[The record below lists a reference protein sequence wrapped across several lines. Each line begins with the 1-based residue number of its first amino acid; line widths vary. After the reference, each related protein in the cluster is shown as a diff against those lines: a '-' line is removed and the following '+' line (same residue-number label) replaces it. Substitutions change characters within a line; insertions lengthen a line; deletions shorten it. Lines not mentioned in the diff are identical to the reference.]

1 MSSVGYGLLWFIART
16 VGWICFRYRVVGTVP
31 KTGGF
36 VVAANH
42 ASYLDIPLLGCGM
55 RRRAWYLGR
64 SDLFPVPGLNRLL
77 QWLGWI
83 PLRLGRLDRE
93 AFGKA
98 VALINAGKVVVIF
111 PEGRRSHD
119 GQLGPP
125 KAGIGLIV
133 AQTGCSVVPAY
144 LKGTHEV
151 LPTGRRWPRFRPVTV
166 FFGDP
171 IGFTT
176 HGDGH
181 ESKEFYQD
189 VSRTV
194 MDRIAALGAVESPV
208 DQTTSG
214 TRQAECM
221 PASPNISTRPQSE
234 E

>member
-1 MSSVGYGLLWFIART
+1 MSSAVYAVLWILART
-16 VGWICFRYRVVGTVP
+16 VGWLCFRFRVVGQVP

-64 SDLFPVPGLNRLL
+64 SDLFPIPGLKRLL

-98 VALINAGKVVVIF
+98 VSLVKEGKVVVIF
-111 PEGRRSHD
+111 PEGSRTND
-119 GQLGPP
+119 GQLRPA
-125 KAGIGLIV
+125 KAGIGMIV

-151 LPTGRRWPRFRPVTV
+151 LPIRAKWPRFRAVTV
-166 FFGDP
+166 IYGDP
-171 IGFTT
+171 IRFAPARE
-176 HGDGH
+176 HGEG
-181 ESKEFYQD
+181 KRFYQQ
-189 VSRTV
+189 VSQTV
-194 MDRIAALGAVESPV
+194 MDRIAALGGVERPSHR
-208 DQTTSG
+208 DTAGARS
-214 TRQAECM
+214 AE
-221 PASPNISTRPQSE
+221 
-234 E
+234 